1 MSREEILYEFTQI
14 EEARETIYSIFHG
27 CEAPEEQM
35 AEAQIK
41 AWEDLVFAE
50 IDKRNIK
57 MCPCDHAIVFIDN
70 KCAECY
76 WDNQARE
83 KRLTITDYLKAF
95 SIIK

>member
-14 EEARETIYSIFHG
+14 EEARETMYSIFHG
-27 CEAPEEQM
+27 CETPDEQM
-35 AEAQIK
+35 AEGRIK

-76 WDNQARE
+76 WDNEARE
-83 KRLTITDYLKAF
+83 KRLTITEHLKLF
-95 SIIK
+95 SIVN